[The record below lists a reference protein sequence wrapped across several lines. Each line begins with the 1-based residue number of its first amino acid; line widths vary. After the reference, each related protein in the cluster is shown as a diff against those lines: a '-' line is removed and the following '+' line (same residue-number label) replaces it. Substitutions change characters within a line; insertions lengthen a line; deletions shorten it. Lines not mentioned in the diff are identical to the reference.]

1 MEVSKVDAAIDY
13 AVAEIAKTD
22 AMIAQVRGEYLQLTV
37 ASPQDQDGYKSAE
50 VALKKVVRMRTSVE
64 KTRKELKADSVRYGK
79 AVDAEAK
86 RIREAIEPIEEHLK
100 TQCDVVRLEE
110 ARQKVAAENARRDQ
124 VNGWVAELSE
134 LGWPVD
140 LPALQRMTAE
150 EFGFLRL
157 SAKKRFDEQAEERE
171 AIAKERAAL
180 EAERLELEELRSEK
194 ARREA
199 ATIKESLQVEPVAD
213 EERGHWQ
220 DYDRGDGNF
229 VDVFIPDESVI
240 NSTRHLADDSKD
252 QLVLVCDTL
261 FYIQLP
267 ESLGIYR
274 GQVKSILTE
283 AIQKIRKLA
292 D

>member
-1 MEVSKVDAAIDY
+1 MEVSRVDSAIEH
-13 AVAEIAKTD
+13 AISEIAKTD
-22 AMIAQVRGEYLQLTV
+22 AAIEQIREEYLALTV
-37 ASPQDQDGYKSAE
+37 TSPQDQTGYKSAE
-50 VALKKVVRMRTSVE
+50 TALKKVVRIRTSVE

-79 AVDAEAK
+79 AVDGEAK

-110 ARQKVAAENARRDQ
+110 ARQKVAAENARRDE

-140 LPALQRMTAE
+140 LPALQRMTPE

-180 EAERLELEELRSEK
+180 EAERLELEELRAEK

-199 ATIKESLQVEPVAD
+199 ATSKESLQVEGV
-213 EERGHWQ
+213 
-220 DYDRGDGNF
+220 GNLIDICDMDLSEKL
-229 VDVFIPDESVI
+229 VPDESVI
-240 NSTRHLADDSKD
+240 NLTRHLVDNSTKREQIDELIGAIQSM
-252 QLVLVCDTL
+252 LVFCD
-261 FYIQLP
+261 YLP
-267 ESLGIYR
+267 EDE
-274 GQVKSILTE
+274 ILQILNQCVD
-283 AIQKIRKLA
+283 ALA
-292 D
+292 EVTKR